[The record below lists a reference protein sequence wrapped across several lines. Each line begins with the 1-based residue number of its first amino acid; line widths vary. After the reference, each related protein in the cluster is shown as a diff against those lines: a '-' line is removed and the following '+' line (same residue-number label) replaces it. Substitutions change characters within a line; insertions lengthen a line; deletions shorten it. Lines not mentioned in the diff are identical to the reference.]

1 MKILRKMALKETKFV
16 YASAPKN
23 WKDEVG
29 TIADSAQEIRTKH
42 YKERE
47 KLAGTIEDFEDQKLS
62 KITTNSEKITTK
74 GGYLFGVLKRAFG
87 GTKEAFKILGR
98 LSDNNKTYNPE
109 AKNVDRFMKGDK
121 VKIENGYVVVERA
134 NGTEEKWN
142 FVKRGTE
149 KSKNQ
154 QAVANEKAKPKDVKL
169 QSSHPTST
177 LTGQATNATNDSDL
191 FQQAVADE
199 KAKSRGIKLQS
210 SHPTSTLTGQAT
222 NATNDSDLFQQA
234 VADEKAKSRGI
245 KLQSS
250 HQTSTLTGQATNAT
264 NDSNLF
270 QQAVA
275 NEKAKPKDVKLQSS
289 HPTSTLTGQAANATN
304 DADLL
309 KTSKEA
315 SEYKN
320 IPKSEWKDMFF
331 EAQNQTFSTYAKK
344 HNNTIPD
351 FILERF
357 DTIGKIPMDTAQD
370 FSDKMTTLDSFFK
383 DIVNDTL

>member
-177 LTGQATNATNDSDL
+177 LTGQATNATNDS
-191 FQQAVADE
+191 
-199 KAKSRGIKLQS
+199 
-210 SHPTSTLTGQAT
+210 
-222 NATNDSDLFQQA
+222 
-234 VADEKAKSRGI
+234 
-245 KLQSS
+245 
-250 HQTSTLTGQATNAT
+250 
-264 NDSNLF
+264 NLF